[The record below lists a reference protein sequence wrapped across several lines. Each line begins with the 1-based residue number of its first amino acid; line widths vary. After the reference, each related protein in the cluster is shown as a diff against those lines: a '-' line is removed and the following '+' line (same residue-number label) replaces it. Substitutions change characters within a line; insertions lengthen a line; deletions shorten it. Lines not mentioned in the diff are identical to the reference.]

1 MKKKPSHYED
11 TAKVLLMQ
19 SDELKQ
25 LKDCFREDKTYE
37 CEIDSFLLERGIIVS
52 SPAEVKCHDDIAAIV
67 VPAWEQLVEQA
78 DNAIAEDR
86 TIDELFTKEELRYQ
100 SEQLN
105 AINQEFN
112 VQFQL
117 DKTEVSISVI
127 AGLISA
133 AVDLFLI
140 GVPEKTFDGLKSRP
154 LGDFVREQFE
164 KWFSPEEMQKL
175 EKMPVAKVPYDVP
188 YNTGFTNVEVEG
200 LWPTMHR
207 LYSLGHDPVLG
218 FIVGVHDILTG
229 QMTTIDKLGHVVV
242 QEVERYA
249 GRDESTLFAALA
261 KQLLHFRTDVTT
273 SMGLPAPFM
282 SLFNL
287 LQFGNIGEDDQTIAE
302 IVQGMYYEGYDFV
315 HFCSQSIPVM
325 LTEVIVRLC
334 YFAKRIKEG
343 HNVRESIPFSLNRE
357 KHPKLATM
365 LFVSHSTATAI
376 DVGKVYFTKNPTEIN
391 YPQMLAFSFY
401 AISQL
406 KWDIVTKPELRH
418 KHVVEILQEE
428 IGQLEERSAQRL
440 EQASDYEI
448 IYL

>member
-1 MKKKPSHYED
+1 
-11 TAKVLLMQ
+11 
-19 SDELKQ
+19 
-25 LKDCFREDKTYE
+25 
-37 CEIDSFLLERGIIVS
+37 
-52 SPAEVKCHDDIAAIV
+52 
-67 VPAWEQLVEQA
+67 
-78 DNAIAEDR
+78 
-86 TIDELFTKEELRYQ
+86 
-100 SEQLN
+100 
-105 AINQEFN
+105 
-112 VQFQL
+112 
-117 DKTEVSISVI
+117 
-127 AGLISA
+127 
-133 AVDLFLI
+133 
-140 GVPEKTFDGLKSRP
+140 
-154 LGDFVREQFE
+154 
-164 KWFSPEEMQKL
+164 
-175 EKMPVAKVPYDVP
+175 
-188 YNTGFTNVEVEG
+188 
-200 LWPTMHR
+200 
-207 LYSLGHDPVLG
+207 
-218 FIVGVHDILTG
+218 
-229 QMTTIDKLGHVVV
+229 
-242 QEVERYA
+242 
-249 GRDESTLFAALA
+249 
-261 KQLLHFRTDVTT
+261 
-273 SMGLPAPFM
+273 
-282 SLFNL
+282 
-287 LQFGNIGEDDQTIAE
+287 
-302 IVQGMYYEGYDFV
+302 MYYEGYDFV